1 MAMVL
6 KLIDAQGQPIKGESK
21 VKGHEGEIDVLAWSW
36 GLSEAAG
43 KVTLQDLS
51 IRKSVDLA
59 SVPILRVAETSE
71 HLRQGIL
78 TVTKAG
84 TKGEELD
91 FLIITLD
98 TGLVDSVNI
107 AEEPKEDLPTEAV
120 SLKWE
125 RVEVKYTTGSGT
137 ETFNST
143 RPKATAR
150 RKK

>member
-71 HLRQGIL
+71 HLLRRRG
-78 TVTKAG
+78 
-84 TKGEELD
+84 
-91 FLIITLD
+91 
-98 TGLVDSVNI
+98 
-107 AEEPKEDLPTEAV
+107 PKEKNWIFSSSRWIPA
-120 SLKWE
+120 
-125 RVEVKYTTGSGT
+125 
-137 ETFNST
+137 
-143 RPKATAR
+143 
-150 RKK
+150 